1 MGEIVSACESAFQ
14 LNDVFEN
21 LTDKQHE
28 VLALV
33 GENFTS
39 KEIAYELG
47 ISVSAVNQR
56 IETVRARAGS
66 LSRLELARAY
76 REYRHEQDEEQ
87 AQGRGEAGESRPTV
101 AAAAQEQEQDQDQD
115 QVPARPGADTA
126 ELVAKPDEACMDA
139 DACRD
144 CERWPG
150 RDLGAGH
157 EAGQLQTIRVQ
168 LPSAQAE
175 RVAVGLHGGR
185 AANVVS
191 WAGRGRT
198 PGPVPALLD
207 GENAR
212 LGRLAAIVV
221 IAFGLLLVS
230 GAGLG
235 VLHSLAELF

>member
-1 MGEIVSACESAFQ
+1 
-14 LNDVFEN
+14 
-21 LTDKQHE
+21 
-28 VLALV
+28 
-33 GENFTS
+33 
-39 KEIAYELG
+39 
-47 ISVSAVNQR
+47 
-56 IETVRARAGS
+56 
-66 LSRLELARAY
+66 
-76 REYRHEQDEEQ
+76 
-87 AQGRGEAGESRPTV
+87 
-101 AAAAQEQEQDQDQD
+101 
-115 QVPARPGADTA
+115 
-126 ELVAKPDEACMDA
+126 MDA

-168 LPSAQAE
+168 PPLAQAE
-175 RVAVGLHGGR
+175 RVAVGLRGPR

>member
-1 MGEIVSACESAFQ
+1 MQ

-87 AQGRGEAGESRPTV
+87 AQ
-101 AAAAQEQEQDQDQD
+101 D

-157 EAGQLQTIRVQ
+157 GAGQLQTIRVQ
-168 LPSAQAE
+168 PPSAQAE

>member
-1 MGEIVSACESAFQ
+1 MGEIVSACESALQ

-33 GENFTS
+33 GDNFTS

-76 REYRHEQDEEQ
+76 REYRQEQDEEQ
-87 AQGRGEAGESRPTV
+87 LQDREEAGEDRPV
-101 AAAAQEQEQDQDQD
+101 A
-115 QVPARPGADTA
+115 TA
-126 ELVAKPDEACMDA
+126 TPEHELAGEPDDA
-139 DACRD
+139 GNDDAACRD
-144 CERWPG
+144 CERWPSRSSSIG
-150 RDLGAGH
+150 QGAGR
-157 EAGQLQTIRVQ
+157 LQIISVQ
-168 LPSAQAE
+168 PPSAQAE
-175 RVAVGLHGGR
+175 RVAVGLRGHR
-185 AANVVS
+185 AAS
-191 WAGRGRT
+191 TAPSRSEARGRT

-212 LGRLAAIVV
+212 LGRMAAIVV